1 MQRDKGGPSI
11 RKVLFAALG
20 FAVLALGSTALA
32 GSAGVK
38 ITSTGFDPATVSI
51 QSGDSVNWTNSDN
64 VRHEVKVVGSSCTLS
79 LEPAQSGSCAFPS
92 AGTFAYTDPGSGFS
106 GTVSVAPNSR
116 SVSLTPSRTLNI
128 FGDAVTLS
136 GTVSSK
142 TAGEKVTVFS
152 RPAGL
157 PETQAIVTTTAG
169 GNWSLQVQPRVK
181 TAYQAQ
187 YDTASSPQVTV
198 SIRPRITLQ
207 KVGRHQYLIVVLS
220 AHSMAGK
227 RVNITRW
234 LPGRGYVTFR
244 TATLQAIPRTP
255 TTSDAYFTAFV
266 RLGTKLRIFMPA
278 SEVGSD
284 YFAAHS
290 NFVVN

>member
-1 MQRDKGGPSI
+1 M
-11 RKVLFAALG
+11 RKLLLAATAV
-20 FAVLALGSTALA
+20 AVLAIGSTALA

-38 ITSTGFDPATVSI
+38 ITGTGFDPATVSV

-64 VRHEVKVVGSSCTLS
+64 VRHEVKVTGNPCTLS
-79 LEPAQSGSCAFPS
+79 LEPAQTGSCAFPS
-92 AGTFAYTDPGSGFS
+92 AGSFAYTDPTSGFS

-142 TAGEKVTVFS
+142 AAGEKVTVFS

-157 PETQAIVTTTAG
+157 PESQTVVTTTTG
-169 GNWSLQVQPRVK
+169 GDWSLQVQPRVK
-181 TAYQAQ
+181 TVYQAQ

-220 AHSMAGK
+220 ARSMAGK
-227 RVNITRW
+227 LVNVTRW

-255 TTSDAYFTAFV
+255 TTSDAYFTTFV
-266 RLGTKLRIFMPA
+266 RPGTKLRIFMPA
-278 SEVGSD
+278 NQVGTD
-284 YFAAHS
+284 YFEGHS
-290 NFVVN
+290 NFIVN

>member
-1 MQRDKGGPSI
+1 M
-11 RKVLFAALG
+11 RKLLLAATAV
-20 FAVLALGSTALA
+20 AVLAIGSSALA

-38 ITSTGFDPATVSI
+38 ITGTGFDPATVSV

-64 VRHEVKVVGSSCTLS
+64 VRHEVKVTGSSCTLS
-79 LEPAQSGSCAFPS
+79 LEPAQSGSCAFSS
-92 AGTFAYTDPGSGFS
+92 AGTFAYTDPSSGFS

-116 SVSLTPSRTLNI
+116 SVSLTSSRTLNI

-142 TAGEKVTVFS
+142 AAGEKVTVFS

-157 PETQAIVTTTAG
+157 PESQTIVTTTTG

-181 TAYQAQ
+181 TGYQAQ

-227 RVNITRW
+227 LVNVTRW

-255 TTSDAYFTAFV
+255 TTSDAYFTTFV
-266 RLGTKLRIFMPA
+266 RPGTKRRIFMPA
-278 SEVGSD
+278 NQVGTD
-284 YFAAHS
+284 YFEGHS
-290 NFVVN
+290 NFIVN

>member
-1 MQRDKGGPSI
+1 M
-11 RKVLFAALG
+11 LFAALG

-79 LEPAQSGSCAFPS
+79 LEPAQTGSCAFPS

-142 TAGEKVTVFS
+142 AAGEKVTVFS

-157 PETQAIVTTTAG
+157 PETQTIVTTTARRQ
-169 GNWSLQVQPRVK
+169 LEP
-181 TAYQAQ
+181 
-187 YDTASSPQVTV
+187 
-198 SIRPRITLQ
+198 
-207 KVGRHQYLIVVLS
+207 
-220 AHSMAGK
+220 AGAA
-227 RVNITRW
+227 TRQDR
-234 LPGRGYVTFR
+234 LPGSVRHG
-244 TATLQAIPRTP
+244 LQSAGDRLDSAADHAAEGRAAPVPDPRSVRP
-255 TTSDAYFTAFV
+255 LDGRQAGQHHPLAARARLCHVQDGHAASDPSHATTSDAYFTAFV

>member
-1 MQRDKGGPSI
+1 M
-11 RKVLFAALG
+11 RKVMLAAIAV
-20 FAVLALGSTALA
+20 AVLAIGSTALA

-38 ITSTGFDPATVSI
+38 ITSTGFDPANVSV
-51 QSGDSVNWTNSDN
+51 QSGDSVDWTNSDN
-64 VRHEVKVVGSSCTLS
+64 VRHEVKVAGSACTLS
-79 LEPAQSGSCAFPS
+79 LAPAQSGSCVFSSP
-92 AGTFAYTDPGSGFS
+92 GTFAYSEPSSGFS

-116 SVSLTPSRTLNI
+116 SVSLTSSRTLNI

-136 GTVSSK
+136 GTVSNK
-142 TAGEKVTVFS
+142 AAGEQVTVVS

-157 PETQAIVTTTAG
+157 PETQTAVTTTSG
-169 GNWSLQVQPRVK
+169 GSWSLQVQPRVK
-181 TAYQAQ
+181 TVYQAQ

-220 AHSMAGK
+220 ARSMAGK
-227 RVNITRW
+227 LVNITRW

-255 TTSDAYFTAFV
+255 TTSDAYFTTFV
-266 RLGTKLRIFMPA
+266 QPGTKLRIFMPA
-278 SEVGSD
+278 NQVGTD
-284 YFAAHS
+284 YFEGHS
-290 NFVVN
+290 NFIVN

>member
-1 MQRDKGGPSI
+1 M
-11 RKVLFAALG
+11 RKLLLAATAV
-20 FAVLALGSTALA
+20 AVLAIGSSALA

-38 ITSTGFDPATVSI
+38 ITGTGFDPATVSV

-64 VRHEVKVVGSSCTLS
+64 VRHEVKVTGNPCTLS
-79 LEPAQSGSCAFPS
+79 LEPAQTGSCAFPS
-92 AGTFAYTDPGSGFS
+92 AGSFAYTDPTSGFS

-116 SVSLTPSRTLNI
+116 SVSLTSSRTLNI
-128 FGDAVTLS
+128 FGDAVALS

-142 TAGEKVTVFS
+142 AAGEKVTVFS

-157 PETQAIVTTTAG
+157 PESQTIVTTTSG
-169 GNWSLQVQPRVK
+169 GTWSLQVQPRVK
-181 TAYQAQ
+181 TVYQAQ

-220 AHSMAGK
+220 ARSMAGK
-227 RVNITRW
+227 LVNVTRW

-255 TTSDAYFTAFV
+255 TTSDAYFTTFV
-266 RLGTKLRIFMPA
+266 RPGTKLRIFMPA
-278 SEVGSD
+278 NQVGTD
-284 YFAAHS
+284 YFEGHS
-290 NFVVN
+290 NFIVN

>member
-1 MQRDKGGPSI
+1 M
-11 RKVLFAALG
+11 
-20 FAVLALGSTALA
+20 
-32 GSAGVK
+32 
-38 ITSTGFDPATVSI
+38 
-51 QSGDSVNWTNSDN
+51 
-64 VRHEVKVVGSSCTLS
+64 KVVGSSCTLN
-79 LEPAQSGSCAFPS
+79 LEPAQTGSCAFPS

-142 TAGEKVTVFS
+142 AAGEKVTVFS

-157 PETQAIVTTTAG
+157 PETQTIVTTTAG

-220 AHSMAGK
+220 ARSMAGK
-227 RVNITRW
+227 TVSSEHGGPVRMYVAPMYGYKSCKW
-234 LPGRGYVTFR
+234 LDGINVVAGKPKPGYWEVRGYDVDAFVGKSNGR
-244 TATLQAIPRTP
+244 DDNP
-255 TTSDAYFTAFV
+255 TT
-266 RLGTKLRIFMPA
+266 
-278 SEVGSD
+278 
-284 YFAAHS
+284 
-290 NFVVN
+290 

>member
-1 MQRDKGGPSI
+1 M
-11 RKVLFAALG
+11 
-20 FAVLALGSTALA
+20 T
-32 GSAGVK
+32 
-38 ITSTGFDPATVSI
+38 
-51 QSGDSVNWTNSDN
+51 
-64 VRHEVKVVGSSCTLS
+64 
-79 LEPAQSGSCAFPS
+79 
-92 AGTFAYTDPGSGFS
+92 
-106 GTVSVAPNSR
+106 PNSR
-116 SVSLTPSRTLNI
+116 AVSLSASRTLDI

-136 GTVSSK
+136 GTVSSRA
-142 TAGEKVTVFS
+142 AGEKVTVIS
-152 RPAGL
+152 R
-157 PETQAIVTTTAG
+157 QI
-169 GNWSLQVQPRVK
+169 QPRVK
-181 TAYQAQ
+181 TVYQAQ
-187 YDTASSPQVTV
+187 YDTASSSPVTV